1 VTAPHSGF
9 DPSRGNTYDTFQ
21 VAGFISSKS
30 GAHDVSRAGT
40 VYDCLK
46 GAGYEASKAPAAEGQ
61 AAATASHGSGA
72 GYYGSYQTTPPFA
85 WGQSASTYGSVQA
98 PQPGPLPSAY
108 DATAGRPYSSSQ
120 LLPSYGQTQAP
131 SVYGHLK
138 LPSSYGL
145 APAPSPFATAQ
156 GSSPYGLAAQP
167 PAYGLG
173 RAAANAGHN
182 YEASHVRK

>member
-40 VYDCLK
+40 VYDPLK
-46 GAGYEASKAPAAEGQ
+46 GAGCEASKAPAGEGQ
-61 AAATASHGSGA
+61 AAAAASHGSDA

-85 WGQSASTYGSVQA
+85 WGQSASTYGSVQV

-131 SVYGHLK
+131 SVYGHLQ

-145 APAPSPFATAQ
+145 AQAPSPFATAQ

-173 RAAANAGHN
+173 
-182 YEASHVRK
+182 ASSS